1 MDWIDY
7 AYGDRLDVCPVDRLY
22 QNPWLSHAIV
32 IGEFVWNA
40 FSALLVPA
48 LVLLAVGAWTHFK
61 TSTYGYSLA
70 FNVLVLFGFP
80 FIQFVLCTCHLFSR
94 LHRDMKGRKE
104 YGTSYWKASSQLR
117 HEEENHRWWRWMTGR
132 IKDRSTWWD
141 LIAQSLGIYFPVR
154 KTIISV
160 YVFVIVGVA
169 TTEFILV
176 GFNLMRTLNCEMDLL
191 M

>member
-1 MDWIDY
+1 
-7 AYGDRLDVCPVDRLY
+7 
-22 QNPWLSHAIV
+22 
-32 IGEFVWNA
+32 
-40 FSALLVPA
+40 
-48 LVLLAVGAWTHFK
+48 
-61 TSTYGYSLA
+61 
-70 FNVLVLFGFP
+70 
-80 FIQFVLCTCHLFSR
+80 
-94 LHRDMKGRKE
+94 
-104 YGTSYWKASSQLR
+104 
-117 HEEENHRWWRWMTGR
+117 MTGR

-154 KTIISV
+154 KTIISI